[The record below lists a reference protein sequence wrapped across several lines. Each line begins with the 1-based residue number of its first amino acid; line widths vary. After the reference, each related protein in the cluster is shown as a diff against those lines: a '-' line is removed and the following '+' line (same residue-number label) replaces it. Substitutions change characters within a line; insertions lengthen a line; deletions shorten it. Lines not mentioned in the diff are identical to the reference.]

1 MRWKERMKRALG
13 TFKRMLFPL
22 YAWYFILAILGIVL
36 TFISLIPAVFPM
48 VQHGELGPRF
58 PQLPG
63 FPEVPGTSSLLPSP
77 FSGLYPN
84 PNPPVPPGQTFTTGE
99 SEIFTNNLSLISSY
113 LPAFLLTFVGLILV
127 SWLLSSVFMTGMFH
141 LTKKAYT
148 SSSATFRDFR
158 VKGFSR
164 ILGWYG
170 ILTVL
175 GILVV
180 GLGGFIAFSLRNIDY
195 AIPFFAGLYVLFLVA
210 LGIFLAP
217 WLSTAG
223 FYMLNHPERSFKE
236 SFKESWHLYIHHKGS
251 FWSLILT
258 LIGLQLLI
266 VFLDQYSTDLGL
278 LASVIISPFSTILPI
293 VWVLTHEEEQNYTK
307 PLFSY
312 PSTPVTASVATP
324 VTAPVSLNPY
334 SQPPSPPGDKPSAL
348 EPDVS
353 PSPNQTHSNTE
364 AVARQETRFKTPEVF
379 KKSSLFDSTPEPKDY
394 PPIYTPKIASEG
406 SSITICPT
414 CGQNIRPGAGY
425 CSQCGTKL

>member
-36 TFISLIPAVFPM
+36 TFISLIPTLFPII
-48 VQHGELGPRF
+48 QHGDLAG
-58 PQLPG
+58 LPL
-63 FPEVPGTSSLLPSP
+63 FP

-99 SEIFTNNLSLISSY
+99 SEIFTNNFSLISSY
-113 LPAFLLTFVGLILV
+113 LPAFLLTIAGLILV
-127 SWLLSSVFMTGMFH
+127 SWLLSSIFMTGMFH

-148 SSSATFRDFR
+148 SSSAAFRDFR
-158 VKGFSR
+158 AQGFSR

-175 GILVV
+175 GVLGV

-210 LGIFLAP
+210 AGIFLAP

-223 FYMLNHPERSFKE
+223 FYMLNHPERSFRE
-236 SFKESWHLYIHHKGS
+236 SFKESWNLYIHHKGS

-258 LIGLQLLI
+258 LIGLQLLM
-266 VFLDQYSTDLGL
+266 VFLDQYSADLGL

-293 VWVLTHEEEQNYTK
+293 VWVLTHEEEQN
-307 PLFSY
+307 F
-312 PSTPVTASVATP
+312 A
-324 VTAPVSLNPY
+324 APVSAPVNTPP
-334 SQPPSPPGDKPSAL
+334 SSIPPSPPEDKPSVH
-348 EPDVS
+348 EPDVP
-353 PSPNQTHSNTE
+353 PSPNQNRILTE
-364 AVARQETRFKTPEVF
+364 VVTLPETPPKTSQESPQMTRLKTPEVF
-379 KKSSLFDSTPEPKDY
+379 RQSPPFHSSPEPKDY
-394 PPIYTPKIASEG
+394 PPLYTPKIATEG

-414 CGQNIRPGAGY
+414 CGESIRQGVGY
-425 CSQCGTKL
+425 CSRCGTKL